1 MVLQMSKKNFN
12 NRQSKTS
19 LSTWVLICF
28 SILLFLNTIL
38 IGVVAV
44 KLNVVSLFFNLTTF
58 DSFDGSNILIF
69 GVDDTKTSTR
79 ADSLM
84 LFHLDSNL
92 DHIGM
97 LSIPRDTY
105 VPIEGHKSARINHAY
120 SYGGRELLVNTAA
133 NFLEVPIHH
142 YIKVNMKSLEL
153 LVDAIGG
160 MSLTIEKDLK
170 YIDQA
175 GDLIIDIKKGKQ
187 RLNGEQ
193 VVKYLRFRQDNE
205 GDIGRINRQKKF
217 VISLANHFI
226 KPGNL
231 NDIPT
236 LMKKINEVIDTNL
249 TVKEMVTLSSLF
261 KQAYKKGTISKK
273 TLPGKIKLQD
283 KKYIWKTEPELVK
296 ATVEEIF
303 NINQEDTVIS
313 LDTIE
318 LANNDELININNN
331 QKSANKFVKPIQAE
345 ELKFDIGVL
354 ESKDQ
359 RSNQKNIKRPT
370 PLSLETKIVSN
381 QQIKNQQID
390 SNQQLKI
397 NEKIESVINNQD
409 INKTTEPSFA
419 NNDENEKSV
428 VNIAVVENEIEEGL
442 DKDNLDQFT
451 ESSNETENKAIQ
463 NETDSSNIDDS
474 QNEVL
479 LAIKS
484 NDLSEQIDYGNAM
497 KSLMKTESLDM
508 FAKQE
513 PLTATDIDEEKPIE
527 NNKNKINESVSNV
540 TPALDKDNDVEAL
553 DKRNNKIDEE
563 KESTF
568 EIGSLF
574 EKIVPPK
581 QAKDSVESDE
591 SDQTK
596 QIETQE
602 MPENTIKE
610 ELIVIEDVNQNGN
623 IEEKNEIN
631 LNETIEEEKESTF
644 EIANLFEK
652 ILPTKEVKDSVEFEE
667 AIQKEQQE
675 ADTIPDNSIKEAL
688 IVSDAVNQEIN
699 IVENKQS
706 DKELEHEN
714 SRNDQKAILTELDEP
729 SLSVKKM
736 IVEVLNGN
744 GISGEAQYAARFL
757 KTNGVIIKGFADAGH
772 FEYPETLIVD
782 WKGNDVDAIKLAE
795 FFQIDPKNIIKH
807 NKPQKTIDFSLVLG
821 QDWNT
826 IKSSIKTDEI

>member
-1 MVLQMSKKNFN
+1 
-12 NRQSKTS
+12 
-19 LSTWVLICF
+19 
-28 SILLFLNTIL
+28 
-38 IGVVAV
+38 
-44 KLNVVSLFFNLTTF
+44 
-58 DSFDGSNILIF
+58 
-69 GVDDTKTSTR
+69 
-79 ADSLM
+79 
-84 LFHLDSNL
+84 
-92 DHIGM
+92 
-97 LSIPRDTY
+97 
-105 VPIEGHKSARINHAY
+105 
-120 SYGGRELLVNTAA
+120 
-133 NFLEVPIHH
+133 
-142 YIKVNMKSLEL
+142 MKSLEL

-261 KQAYKKGTISKK
+261 KQAYKKGTITKK

-313 LDTIE
+313 LDTIA

-331 QKSANKFVKPIQAE
+331 QKSDNKFVKPIQAE

-354 ESKDQ
+354 ESKEQ
-359 RSNQKNIKRPT
+359 RSNQKNINRPT
-370 PLSLETKIVSN
+370 PLTLETKIVSN

-397 NEKIESVINNQD
+397 NKKIESVINNQD
-409 INKTTEPSFA
+409 INKTAEPSLA
-419 NNDENEKSV
+419 NNDKNEKSV
-428 VNIAVVENEIEEGL
+428 VNIAIVENEIGEGL
-442 DKDNLDQFT
+442 DKDNLNQST

-513 PLTATDIDEEKPIE
+513 PLTKTEIEEEKPIE

-553 DKRNNKIDEE
+553 DKRNDKINEE

-581 QAKDSVESDE
+581 QAKDLVESDE

-623 IEEKNEIN
+623 IEENNEID

-688 IVSDAVNQEIN
+688 IVSDAVNQDIN
-699 IVENKQS
+699 IVENKQT

-714 SRNDQKAILTELDEP
+714 SRNDQEAMLTELDEP

-744 GISGEAQYAARFL
+744 GISGEAQYAAIL
-757 KTNGVIIKGFADAGH
+757 K
-772 FEYPETLIVD
+772 
-782 WKGNDVDAIKLAE
+782 
-795 FFQIDPKNIIKH
+795 
-807 NKPQKTIDFSLVLG
+807 NKWCDYQRIC
-821 QDWNT
+821 
-826 IKSSIKTDEI
+826 

>member
-1 MVLQMSKKNFN
+1 
-12 NRQSKTS
+12 
-19 LSTWVLICF
+19 
-28 SILLFLNTIL
+28 
-38 IGVVAV
+38 
-44 KLNVVSLFFNLTTF
+44 
-58 DSFDGSNILIF
+58 
-69 GVDDTKTSTR
+69 
-79 ADSLM
+79 
-84 LFHLDSNL
+84 
-92 DHIGM
+92 
-97 LSIPRDTY
+97 
-105 VPIEGHKSARINHAY
+105 
-120 SYGGRELLVNTAA
+120 
-133 NFLEVPIHH
+133 
-142 YIKVNMKSLEL
+142 
-153 LVDAIGG
+153 
-160 MSLTIEKDLK
+160 
-170 YIDQA
+170 
-175 GDLIIDIKKGKQ
+175 
-187 RLNGEQ
+187 
-193 VVKYLRFRQDNE
+193 
-205 GDIGRINRQKKF
+205 
-217 VISLANHFI
+217 
-226 KPGNL
+226 
-231 NDIPT
+231 
-236 LMKKINEVIDTNL
+236 
-249 TVKEMVTLSSLF
+249 
-261 KQAYKKGTISKK
+261 
-273 TLPGKIKLQD
+273 
-283 KKYIWKTEPELVK
+283 
-296 ATVEEIF
+296 
-303 NINQEDTVIS
+303 
-313 LDTIE
+313 
-318 LANNDELININNN
+318 
-331 QKSANKFVKPIQAE
+331 
-345 ELKFDIGVL
+345 
-354 ESKDQ
+354 
-359 RSNQKNIKRPT
+359 
-370 PLSLETKIVSN
+370 
-381 QQIKNQQID
+381 
-390 SNQQLKI
+390 
-397 NEKIESVINNQD
+397 
-409 INKTTEPSFA
+409 
-419 NNDENEKSV
+419 
-428 VNIAVVENEIEEGL
+428 
-442 DKDNLDQFT
+442 
-451 ESSNETENKAIQ
+451 
-463 NETDSSNIDDS
+463 
-474 QNEVL
+474 
-479 LAIKS
+479 
-484 NDLSEQIDYGNAM
+484 M

-631 LNETIEEEKESTF
+631 LNETIEEKKESTF